1 MLQCREFL
9 TAEREHITV
18 ISLGSLGPRIVFF
31 NEWQCLAVDIRKQF
45 VLTEN
50 HIVSRRQM
58 AINSAQYVMS
68 MVMQTSSAYMFW
80 SKVGAWPWPAS

>member
-1 MLQCREFL
+1 
-9 TAEREHITV
+9 
-18 ISLGSLGPRIVFF
+18 
-31 NEWQCLAVDIRKQF
+31 
-45 VLTEN
+45 LTEN